1 MKFRWRLRITAL
13 LLALFLV
20 GAGLAEPAALEDF
33 ESREDLALF
42 DELPAEGADAIPG
55 EVDEDALAP
64 NSIEADLPGT
74 SDAAAPE
81 AAVQT
86 DQGEDNPPE
95 QAPEAEQGPEGDTDQ
110 SLQATALRLG
120 VTDYLLKKDLSEATI
135 RQALENLSK
144 KPTPDLPA
152 GTDRTGI
159 SPVVERAAAYIR
171 EHYHEPDLRIGGVCI
186 ACGISASRLSARFRE
201 EMDMTVN
208 EYVTFI
214 RMENAKR
221 LLLAGKHKVYEVADM
236 VGYRNQAYFSTIF
249 QEHTGMKP
257 NKYHE

>member
-1 MKFRWRLRITAL
+1 MEEKTILI
-13 LLALFLV
+13 V
-20 GAGLAEPAALEDF
+20 ED
-33 ESREDLALF
+33 ESLILQDILTLF
-42 DELPAEGADAIPG
+42 DWKAAGFETLTAANGVQGLSVFRKTRPSIVMTDVRMPHMDGLTMIERIR
-55 EVDEDALAP
+55 ELAP
-64 NSIEADLPGT
+64 ETKFILLTAYQDF
-74 SDAAAPE
+74 DYAR
-81 AAVQT
+81 
-86 DQGEDNPPE
+86 
-95 QAPEAEQGPEGDTDQ
+95 
-110 SLQATALRLG
+110 TALRLG

-152 GTDRTGI
+152 GTDRTEL

-171 EHYHEPDLRIGGVCI
+171 GHYSEPDLRIGGVCL
-186 ACGISASRLSARFRE
+186 ACGISASRLSARFRD

-208 EYVTFI
+208 EYITFI
-214 RMENAKR
+214 RLENAKR

-236 VGYRNQAYFSTIF
+236 VGYRNQTYFSTIF

>member
-1 MKFRWRLRITAL
+1 MEEKTILI
-13 LLALFLV
+13 V
-20 GAGLAEPAALEDF
+20 ED
-33 ESREDLALF
+33 ESLILQDILTLF
-42 DELPAEGADAIPG
+42 DWKAAGFETLTAANGVQGLSVFQKKRPPIVMTDVRMPHMDGLTMIERIR
-55 EVDEDALAP
+55 ELAP
-64 NSIEADLPGT
+64 ETKFILLTAYQDF
-74 SDAAAPE
+74 DYAR
-81 AAVQT
+81 
-86 DQGEDNPPE
+86 
-95 QAPEAEQGPEGDTDQ
+95 
-110 SLQATALRLG
+110 TALRLG

-171 EHYHEPDLRIGGVCI
+171 GHYSEPDLRIGGVCL
-186 ACGISASRLSARFRE
+186 ACGISASRLSARFRD

-208 EYVTFI
+208 EYITFI
-214 RMENAKR
+214 RLENAKR

>member
-1 MKFRWRLRITAL
+1 MEEKTILI
-13 LLALFLV
+13 V
-20 GAGLAEPAALEDF
+20 ED
-33 ESREDLALF
+33 ESLILQDILTLF
-42 DELPAEGADAIPG
+42 DWKAAGFETLTAANGVQGLSVFRKTRPSIVMTDVSMPHMDGLTMIERIR
-55 EVDEDALAP
+55 ELAP
-64 NSIEADLPGT
+64 ETKFILLTAYQDF
-74 SDAAAPE
+74 DYAR
-81 AAVQT
+81 
-86 DQGEDNPPE
+86 
-95 QAPEAEQGPEGDTDQ
+95 
-110 SLQATALRLG
+110 TALRLG

-152 GTDRTGI
+152 GTDRTEL

-171 EHYHEPDLRIGGVCI
+171 GHYSEPDLRIGGVSL
-186 ACGISASRLSARFRE
+186 ACGISAGRLSARFRE

>member
-1 MKFRWRLRITAL
+1 MEEKTILI
-13 LLALFLV
+13 V
-20 GAGLAEPAALEDF
+20 ED
-33 ESREDLALF
+33 ESLILQDILTLF
-42 DELPAEGADAIPG
+42 DWKAAGFETLTAANGVQGLSVFRKTRPSIVMTDVRMPHMDGLTMIERIR
-55 EVDEDALAP
+55 ELAP
-64 NSIEADLPGT
+64 ETKFILLTAYQDF
-74 SDAAAPE
+74 DYAR
-81 AAVQT
+81 
-86 DQGEDNPPE
+86 
-95 QAPEAEQGPEGDTDQ
+95 
-110 SLQATALRLG
+110 TALRLG

-152 GTDRTGI
+152 GTDRTEL

-171 EHYHEPDLRIGGVCI
+171 GHYSEPDLRIGGVCL
-186 ACGISASRLSARFRE
+186 ACGISASRLSARFRD

-208 EYVTFI
+208 EYITFI
-214 RMENAKR
+214 RLENAKR

>member
-1 MKFRWRLRITAL
+1 MEEKTILI
-13 LLALFLV
+13 V
-20 GAGLAEPAALEDF
+20 ED
-33 ESREDLALF
+33 ESLILQDILTLF
-42 DELPAEGADAIPG
+42 DWKAAGFETLTAANGVQGLSVFQKKRPPIVMTDVRMPHMDGLTMIERIR
-55 EVDEDALAP
+55 ELAP
-64 NSIEADLPGT
+64 ETKFILLTAYQDF
-74 SDAAAPE
+74 DYAR
-81 AAVQT
+81 
-86 DQGEDNPPE
+86 
-95 QAPEAEQGPEGDTDQ
+95 
-110 SLQATALRLG
+110 TALRLG

-171 EHYHEPDLRIGGVCI
+171 GHYPEPDLRIGGVCL
-186 ACGISASRLSARFRE
+186 ACGISASRLSARFRD

-208 EYVTFI
+208 EYITFI
-214 RMENAKR
+214 RLENAKR

>member
-1 MKFRWRLRITAL
+1 MEEKTILI
-13 LLALFLV
+13 V
-20 GAGLAEPAALEDF
+20 ED
-33 ESREDLALF
+33 ESLILQDILTLF
-42 DELPAEGADAIPG
+42 DWKAAGFETLTAANGVQGLSVFRKTRPSIVMTDVRMPHMDGLTMIERIR
-55 EVDEDALAP
+55 ELAP
-64 NSIEADLPGT
+64 ETKFILLTAYQDF
-74 SDAAAPE
+74 DYAR
-81 AAVQT
+81 
-86 DQGEDNPPE
+86 
-95 QAPEAEQGPEGDTDQ
+95 
-110 SLQATALRLG
+110 TALRLG

-152 GTDRTGI
+152 GTDRTEL

-171 EHYHEPDLRIGGVCI
+171 GHYSEPDLRIGGVCL
-186 ACGISASRLSARFRE
+186 ACGISASRLSARFRD

-208 EYVTFI
+208 EYITFI
-214 RMENAKR
+214 RLENAKR

-249 QEHTGMKP
+249 QEHTGIKP

>member
-1 MKFRWRLRITAL
+1 MEEKTILI
-13 LLALFLV
+13 V
-20 GAGLAEPAALEDF
+20 ED
-33 ESREDLALF
+33 ESLILQDILTLF
-42 DELPAEGADAIPG
+42 DWKAAGFETLTAANGVQGLSVFQKKRPPIVMTDVRMPHMDGLTMIGRIRE
-55 EVDEDALAP
+55 LAP
-64 NSIEADLPGT
+64 ETKCILLTAYQDF
-74 SDAAAPE
+74 DYAR
-81 AAVQT
+81 
-86 DQGEDNPPE
+86 
-95 QAPEAEQGPEGDTDQ
+95 
-110 SLQATALRLG
+110 TALRLG

-135 RQALENLSK
+135 REALENLEE

-152 GTDRTGI
+152 GTDRTGL

-171 EHYHEPDLRIGGVCI
+171 GHYSEPDLRIGGVCL
-186 ACGISASRLSARFRE
+186 ACGISASRLSARFRD

-208 EYVTFI
+208 EYITFI
-214 RMENAKR
+214 RLENAKR

>member
-1 MKFRWRLRITAL
+1 MEEKTILI
-13 LLALFLV
+13 V
-20 GAGLAEPAALEDF
+20 ED
-33 ESREDLALF
+33 ESLILQDILTLF
-42 DELPAEGADAIPG
+42 DWKAAGFETLTAANGVQGLSVFRKTRPSIVMTDVRMPHMDGLTMIERIR
-55 EVDEDALAP
+55 ELAP
-64 NSIEADLPGT
+64 ETKFILLTAYQDF
-74 SDAAAPE
+74 DYAR
-81 AAVQT
+81 
-86 DQGEDNPPE
+86 
-95 QAPEAEQGPEGDTDQ
+95 
-110 SLQATALRLG
+110 TALRLG

-152 GTDRTGI
+152 GTDRTEL

-171 EHYHEPDLRIGGVCI
+171 GHYSEPDLRIGGVCL
-186 ACGISASRLSARFRE
+186 ACGISASRLSARFRD

-208 EYVTFI
+208 EYITFI
-214 RMENAKR
+214 RLENAKR

-249 QEHTGMKP
+249 QEHTGLKP